1 MRNISISNFRKNIA
15 VSVDSVI
22 EGHAPILLTRREGEA
37 AVLMSA
43 EDYRAMK
50 ETLYLLSSKANA
62 ESLYRSIAEIEAGQ
76 AKARKLIE
84 E

>member
-1 MRNISISNFRKNIA
+1 MRDMSISNFRKNIA
-15 VSVDSVI
+15 RSVDAVI
-22 EGHAPILLTRREGEA
+22 EDSAPILLTRREGEA

-43 EDYRAMK
+43 ADYRSME

-62 ESLYRSIAEIEAGQ
+62 ESLYRSIAEIETGK
-76 AKARKLIE
+76 AKEHKLIE

>member
-15 VSVDSVI
+15 MSVDSVV
-22 EGHAPILLTRREGEA
+22 EDHAPILLTRREGEA
-37 AVLMSA
+37 AVLISA
-43 EDYRAMK
+43 EDYRSMY

-62 ESLYRSIAEIEAGQ
+62 KSLYKSVAEIESGK
-76 AKARKLIE
+76 AKEHKLIE

>member
-1 MRNISISNFRKNIA
+1 MRNISVSNFRKNIA
-15 VSVDSVI
+15 SSVDSVI
-22 EGHAPILLTRREGEA
+22 EDHAPLLLTRREGEA

-43 EDYRAMK
+43 SDYRSME

-62 ESLYRSIAEIEAGQ
+62 EKLYESIAEIEAGK
-76 AKARKLIE
+76 AKERKLIE